1 MEKKYVQRVL
11 ELCTKRE
18 LIFWWT
24 LRLLMVG
31 GIIFTIVRYLQGVPF
46 VEGGFNPSYK
56 FNIANGQYEPSVYN
70 ALQMGLNLVGLFA
83 FEICQMFPKKSFVR
97 YLPAYMQNVTA
108 LGFFLASFGGA
119 FLNFYYVIP
128 GFDKLLHLTGCVE
141 AVFVSYEMVTAM
153 QRRDKKTCP
162 GNIAALAAFGMAFIF
177 AAGWELFEFSTD
189 QWLGFDAQHWSYK
202 NALVEAG
209 VETIDELFNF
219 ISLKHFSPEEQK
231 MRFAVMDTMG
241 DAVLNVLGAV
251 PMYLILRKHPYHHMG
266 EKDVNKQIEAEL
278 AEEKERETVSA

>member
-1 MEKKYVQRVL
+1 MEQKYSKRVL
-11 ELCTKRE
+11 SQCTKAE
-18 LIFWWT
+18 LIYWWT

-31 GIIFTIVRYLQGVPF
+31 GMIFTVVRYLRGAPF
-46 VEGGFNPSYK
+46 TPGGFNPSYK

-70 ALQMGLNLVGLFA
+70 ALQMGLNLVGMFA
-83 FEICQMFPKKSFVR
+83 FEIFQLFPKKTFVR
-97 YLPAYMQNVTA
+97 NMPSYFQNITA

-141 AVFVSYEMVTAM
+141 AVFISYEMVAAM
-153 QRRDKKTCP
+153 QLRDRKTCP

-202 NALVEAG
+202 NALAEAG
-209 VETIDELFNF
+209 VERIDELFNF
-219 ISLKHFSPEEQK
+219 ISLKRFSPEEQK
-231 MRFAVMDTMG
+231 MRFAIMDTMG
-241 DAVLNVLGAV
+241 DAILNILGAV
-251 PMYLILRKHPYHHMG
+251 PMYLVLRKRPYRHMG
-266 EKDVNKQIEAEL
+266 KRDVNRQIEELLAAERQ
-278 AEEKERETVSA
+278 EETAAV